1 MSSCHIYYTAQLVR
15 IFAWNKKRT
24 KHLRA
29 SKWINQVLV
38 IKKTSNEN
46 VLLEEKC
53 KNVSNKK
60 ISLVKVV
67 DFWCPAKLQK
77 STIFTK
83 EFFLFETFLHFS
95 SSKTFLFEVFL
106 ITKTWF
112 VHLDAPKCFVLFFF
126 LAILPASC
134 ELPRTFQSQN

>member
-1 MSSCHIYYTAQLVR
+1 MDSNTISKHFHFRPFHITLIRANKNGFILIMYYIPQMADREKVS
-15 IFAWNKKRT
+15 
-24 KHLRA
+24 KHLAA

-67 DFWCPAKLQK
+67 DF
-77 STIFTK
+77 
-83 EFFLFETFLHFS
+83 
-95 SSKTFLFEVFL
+95 
-106 ITKTWF
+106 
-112 VHLDAPKCFVLFFF
+112 
-126 LAILPASC
+126 
-134 ELPRTFQSQN
+134 